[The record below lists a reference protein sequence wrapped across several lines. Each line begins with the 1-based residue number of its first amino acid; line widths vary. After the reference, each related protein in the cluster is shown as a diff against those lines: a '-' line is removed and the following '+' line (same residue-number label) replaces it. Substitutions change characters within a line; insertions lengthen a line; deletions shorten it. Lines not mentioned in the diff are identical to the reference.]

1 MIDLTQNEYDKELF
15 ITDVL
20 LGKEN
25 DKYLVKYAD
34 GSERIENFSVHNFNA
49 TLLRME
55 KQYLQYRD
63 EYYKKLC
70 VERLG
75 LTLKSIGNL
84 IIDITSVY
92 LTMNSDMGK
101 SLRITILTLLCLFTI
116 LYQNYLSIKIKENNK
131 KVNVILL
138 ADELL
143 KRKDEFTVLVIDPI
157 DNELKPWYLIN
168 MANIETV
175 KNKLEFNLISSK
187 LTPEEKVKQGAA
199 FSKKFKNDRKRRM
212 GD

>member
-84 IIDITSVY
+84 IINITSVY
-92 LTMNSDMGK
+92 L
-101 SLRITILTLLCLFTI
+101 LLCYLFSCLYIQSNRKSTI
-116 LYQNYLSIKIKENNK
+116 SKH
-131 KVNVILL
+131 
-138 ADELL
+138 
-143 KRKDEFTVLVIDPI
+143 
-157 DNELKPWYLIN
+157 
-168 MANIETV
+168 
-175 KNKLEFNLISSK
+175 FNQTI
-187 LTPEEKVKQGAA
+187 
-199 FSKKFKNDRKRRM
+199 RKR
-212 GD
+212 